1 MIITF
6 TDRVGH
12 KYCNQPSNRLD
23 HQFPDILMVWNNNGV
38 WTLENNGTAGSLT
51 GTGVGNTQGPGGG
64 EFFGNDYWVT
74 QPAYHPE
81 IALGSIYVL
90 PGTGSVVT
98 AAYDPAPILIRVECK
113 DTALPMAVN
122 WCKRIVHQTDHNLYL
137 EKQPAL
143 VTS

>member
-1 MIITF
+1 MNLIFQPSIGLPIWIFTDDGNMIITF

-64 EFFGNDYWVT
+64 EFFETIIG
-74 QPAYHPE
+74 
-81 IALGSIYVL
+81 
-90 PGTGSVVT
+90 
-98 AAYDPAPILIRVECK
+98 
-113 DTALPMAVN
+113 
-122 WCKRIVHQTDHNLYL
+122 
-137 EKQPAL
+137 
-143 VTS
+143 